1 MSANGRPEGESGA
14 TRDSASSPAADGFT
28 AADRERL
35 EALLAASPLGA
46 KAMEQD
52 ELQGFCVAL
61 ATGPDAEP
69 PADWLSI
76 VLGEPLETLMETAT
90 PELVAL
96 LERFR
101 AATARALDAGA
112 LAIVPRTLRTGRADY
127 GGFCRGFLD
136 GVEAAPTDWFE
147 AAEPSE
153 VAELLFPIEVV
164 GDALDPAERA
174 AYRPAD
180 WRRLV
185 RDSERALPEA
195 VARIA
200 DYWRIVRHPAP
211 TIRREA
217 PKVGRN
223 DPCPCGSGRKYKQC
237 HGRT

>member
-1 MSANGRPEGESGA
+1 MDAGTPVTEGFS
-14 TRDSASSPAADGFT
+14 DG
-28 AADRERL
+28 DRERL

-69 PADWLSI
+69 PPDWVSL
-76 VLGEPLETLMETAT
+76 VLGEPLESIASAEA
-90 PELVAL
+90 PELVGL
-96 LERFR
+96 LERYRR
-101 AATARALDAGA
+101 AMAHALDHGT
-112 LAIVPRTLRTGRADY
+112 LAILPRTLRTGRADF

-136 GVEAAPTDWFE
+136 GVECAPSDWFE
-147 AAEPSE
+147 AADPSE

-180 WRRLV
+180 WRKLV
-185 RDSERALPEA
+185 RESEDALPAA

-200 DYWRIVRHPAP
+200 DYWRIVRTPAP